1 MKEWITFILMLFGS
15 SLMLLAAV
23 GILRMPDLFTRMQA
37 ASKASALGAAC
48 LLLGAAIYFQDFG
61 VTTRALLVIG
71 FVFLTTPI
79 SAHMISRTAYFVGV
93 PLWEHSVQDAL
104 KDQYDP
110 RTHVLESPP
119 GADDAST
126 LTRRMGRSPGTDSK
140 PD

>member
-1 MKEWITFILMLFGS
+1 MREWITVILMVLGS

-23 GILRMPDLFTRMQA
+23 GVLRMPDLFMRMQA

-48 LLLGAAIYFQDFG
+48 LLLGVAVYFQDFG

-110 RTHVLESPP
+110 RTHVLKSPAEP
-119 GADDAST
+119 EETSANRQQAVVAERPAQSSG
-126 LTRRMGRSPGTDSK
+126 
-140 PD
+140 